1 MEGVL
6 THALHNVAQG
16 LKPFAPT
23 DQEGI
28 NLIGA
33 ISPDYSSALENR
45 QELPRRGTQT
55 TIDRYEQGI
64 GAHRPLTPK

>member
-1 MEGVL
+1 MG
-6 THALHNVAQG
+6 
-16 LKPFAPT
+16 F
-23 DQEGI
+23 
-28 NLIGA
+28 
-33 ISPDYSSALENR
+33 SPDYSSALENR